1 MSKDEDTKRDLKG
14 SIPYALGVLISCL
27 VAFYIR
33 TIPKAQV
40 FLAEN
45 FVKLSE
51 NDPWYHLRNVEAMLH
66 NFPHMLWFDAYT
78 NYPQGTIQVFAPL
91 FDMSLGIILWI
102 LGRGNPS
109 QELIYTVSAYYP
121 AFIAALVVIAT
132 YFVTKWI
139 FDDRRIGLLA
149 AILIALAPGQ
159 ILSRSIIGF
168 NDHHIAEVLFST
180 MTAAFLVMAVKVAR
194 EHPITFNNLKKTPF
208 ETLRPALPYFI
219 LTGIS
224 MGAYTLTWKGALFFS
239 LIIGLYITIQH
250 IVDHMHGRT
259 TDYLAVGGMIIFAV
273 TLVMVLMVPEI
284 GGTKSINEKGL
295 LAGILAFPL
304 LTLLSTEMQKRKL
317 NKNIYPLTILAGV
330 AAVILITK
338 AISPSVYTMLIGV
351 FGYFKRTGGSLTIGE
366 AAPLVDSTF
375 FYYFVVI
382 GFVFIIAIAIL
393 AYEASKEK
401 KALQKVWTSLLIVW
415 TLVVLSILL
424 LEASFYYYFAVM
436 GFVSILGLAIL
447 TYEATKKKNTQEK
460 TLLIVWTLM
469 VLWAM
474 LQQNRFSYYYAV
486 NAAILSSYVGIKFM
500 DLAGWKDLKLSNLM
514 ATEKIK
520 QKSAGKTKE
529 TTTHK
534 LKPIHII
541 SLVIVIV
548 VLVLPNYSLA
558 TQQAQ
563 YAGGPGNQWLEALR
577 WMEGNTP
584 DPGLDFYELYEAPV
598 SGEIYPYPDTAY
610 GVMSWW
616 DYGHWIEVIGRRIPN
631 ANPFQQGIGGRTN
644 SIEEENRPGASTFF
658 TASSE
663 DEATAVLE
671 AIHPDENKM
680 GARYIVS
687 DVEMA
692 TGKFFAMAAWTL
704 DTENYY
710 IPVQTDQGVV
720 TVPGERYFNSME
732 AKLHIFDGN
741 GLKHY
746 RMVHESPGTSTQG
759 QEVGYKNVYNVLFSG
774 NIKEDNSGYVKIFEY
789 VEGAKITGTAP
800 AGENVTISTIISTS
814 QGRSFTYSQTTVS
827 NGTYSFIVPYS
838 TEGPIT
844 GQTQFDVAP
853 TKPYEIS
860 YGSGVE
866 EVNVSESDVLQGN
879 TVEV

>member
-1 MSKDEDTKRDLKG
+1 MTKDEVSKRDLKG
-14 SIPYALGVLISCL
+14 SIPYALGILISCL

-40 FLAEN
+40 FIAEN
-45 FVKLSE
+45 FVRLSE
-51 NDPWYHLRNVEAMLH
+51 NDPWYHLRNVESMLH

-78 NYPQGTIQVFAPL
+78 TYPHGTTQVFAPL
-91 FDMSLGIILWI
+91 FDMSLGLLLWI
-102 LGRGNPS
+102 LGLGNPS

-121 AFIAALVVIAT
+121 AFIAALVVIPT

-139 FDDRRIGLLA
+139 FDRRAGLLA
-149 AILIALAPGQ
+149 AVLIALAPGQ

-194 EHPITFNNLKKTPF
+194 EHPITFSNMKETPY
-208 ETLRPALPYFI
+208 ETIRPALPYFI
-219 LTGIS
+219 LTGVS

-250 IVDHMHGRT
+250 VVDHMHGRT
-259 TDYLAVGGMIIFAV
+259 TDYLAVGGVIIFAV
-273 TLVMVLMVPEI
+273 TLIMVLMAPEI
-284 GGTKSINEKGL
+284 GGTKAMHEKGL

-304 LTLLSTEMQKRKL
+304 LTVLSTEMQKRKL
-317 NKNIYPLTILAGV
+317 NSKIYPLTILAGV
-330 AAVILITK
+330 VAVILASKIV
-338 AISPSVYTMLIGV
+338 SPSVYTMLIGV
-351 FGYFKRTGGSLTIGE
+351 FGYFKRTGGGLTIGE
-366 AAPLVDSTF
+366 AAPLDLF
-375 FYYFVVI
+375 D
-382 GFVFIIAIAIL
+382 G
-393 AYEASKEK
+393 
-401 KALQKVWTSLLIVW
+401 
-415 TLVVLSILL
+415 
-424 LEASFYYYFAVM
+424 SFYYYFAVM
-436 GFVSILGLAIL
+436 GFVSILALAIL

-486 NAAILSSYVGIKFM
+486 NAAILSAYLGIKFL
-500 DLAGWKDLKLSNLM
+500 DLAGWKDLKLSTLM
-514 ATEKIK
+514 SKDKAK
-520 QKSAGKTKE
+520 QKYSGKTKE
-529 TTTHK
+529 ITTHK

-563 YAGGPGNQWLEALR
+563 YAGGPNSYWLEALD
-577 WMEGNTP
+577 WMRYNTP
-584 DPGLDFYELYEAPV
+584 EPGLDFYEIYEAPA
-598 SGEIYPYPDTAY
+598 SGEVYPYPDTAY

-616 DYGHWIEVIGRRIPN
+616 DYGHWIEVLGRRIPN
-631 ANPFQQGIGGRTN
+631 ANPFQQGIGGRRD
-644 SIEEENRPGASTFF
+644 SIEEENQPGASTFF

-663 DEATAVLE
+663 EEATAVLE
-671 AIHPDENKM
+671 TIHPDPDKM
-680 GARYIVS
+680 GARYVVS

-704 DTENYY
+704 DTDNYY
-710 IPVQTDQGVV
+710 IPVQTDQGVM

-746 RMVHESPGTSTQG
+746 RMVHESPGTATQG

-789 VEGAKITGTAP
+789 VEGATITGTAP
-800 AGENVTISTIISTS
+800 AGENVTISTTISTS

-838 TEGPIT
+838 TEGSVS

-853 TKPYEIS
+853 TKPYQIS
-860 YGSGVE
+860 YGSVAE
-866 EVNVSESDVLQGN
+866 EVKVTENDVLQGN
-879 TVEV
+879 TIEV